1 MAKELEKVYD
11 PKATEQQIY
20 HFWEENG
27 CFEAEVDAKK
37 KALYHCNAAA
47 QRHRTT
53 AYGPRF

>member
-37 KALYHCNAAA
+37 KQIGRASC
-47 QRHRTT
+47 RERV
-53 AYGPRF
+53 

>member
-27 CFEAEVDAKK
+27 CFDDIPDADQVS
-37 KALYHCNAAA
+37 L
-47 QRHRTT
+47 
-53 AYGPRF
+53 FD